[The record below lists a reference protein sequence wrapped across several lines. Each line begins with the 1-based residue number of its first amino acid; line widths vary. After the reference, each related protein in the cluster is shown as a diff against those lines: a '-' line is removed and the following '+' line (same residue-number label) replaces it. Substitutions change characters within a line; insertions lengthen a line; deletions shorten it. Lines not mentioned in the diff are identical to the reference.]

1 MVPFLSIVA
10 FAVAV
15 IAAISYKRSR
25 ASYTDGNQKLFLVSV
40 GAVILGVILLLYS
53 FSAEEF
59 GTDRHR
65 TTFWELWLGRN

>member
-1 MVPFLSIVA
+1 MVLSLSIVA

-15 IAAISYKRSR
+15 IAAIGYKRSR

-40 GAVILGVILLLYS
+40 GAAILGVILLLYD
-53 FSAEEF
+53 FSGEKY
-59 GTDRHR
+59 GSDRHR